1 MEAKENSHNQ
11 PSPSPQDKD
20 RAETSSSDDDRTR
33 PGEDNPK
40 CGGEAVREQNTS
52 TDGQPDVQSDSAT
65 AQKQL
70 ESENSTSKEDTG
82 DEQTGKDEPGCKE
95 NGEGEKSTSG
105 DIESGEGKSPAIIAE
120 EKSDT
125 DHHEESESD
134 GGALDATKGSVV
146 EQEKEKE
153 RPAIVSYIL

>member
-1 MEAKENSHNQ
+1 MEAKENSQNQ

-20 RAETSSSDDDRTR
+20 GAETSSSDDDQTR
-33 PGEDNPK
+33 PGEDNPE
-40 CGGEAVREQNTS
+40 CGNEAAREQNTS
-52 TDGQPDVQSDSAT
+52 TSGPPDVQNDSAT

-70 ESENSTSKEDTG
+70 ESKSSTFKEDT
-82 DEQTGKDEPGCKE
+82 QTEKDEPKCMTS
-95 NGEGEKSTSG
+95 GEGEKSTGG
-105 DIESGEGKSPAIIAE
+105 DDELGEGKSPAIIAE
-120 EKSDT
+120 EMTDI

-146 EQEKEKE
+146 EKKKKKE